1 MYRRPA
7 QLLLSAAAWLGFV
20 LITVWTMAFLADVV
34 VPWTVDGPERMSTA
48 PAVGIDLALL
58 LLFAVQHSV
67 MARRQVKSWLSR
79 RIPKPLE
86 RTSYVLAT
94 DICLA
99 LLLVLWQPW
108 GGQIWDVGGAVAVV
122 VWSLFALGWVL
133 AIIAT
138 FAVDHLE
145 LVGLRQAGWAAPRDP
160 GLTSGL
166 SVRGL
171 HAVVRHPLMT
181 GLLVAFWATPQMGA
195 SHLLFALAS
204 TGYIAVGIRF
214 EERDL
219 RRTFGASYDVYA
231 ARVPALL
238 PGDPAPAKFVAQ
250 PWPYIRDPG
259 VVSLSPVSRSVLRP
273 ERIIGQPPYSSA
285 FALSGSWSCT
295 TVSRQ
300 ESPTCSIS
308 QVTRVV
314 PCAFTSSLHR
324 AVNDCTSR
332 WGGSTTRF
340 SPSAMATT
348 PGTPARYVE
357 PVVQSDWVWTPK
369 LNLARIAGSVMAS
382 QIRSGVAL
390 M

>member
-67 MARRQVKSWLSR
+67 MARRRVKSWLSR

-108 GGQIWDVGGAVAVV
+108 GGQIWDVGGAIAVV

-145 LVGLRQAGWAAPRDP
+145 LVGLRQAGWVAPRDP

-166 SVRGL
+166 SVQGL

-238 PGDPAPAKFVAQ
+238 PGIPLRRPASRADRSRPAPA
-250 PWPYIRDPG
+250 
-259 VVSLSPVSRSVLRP
+259 
-273 ERIIGQPPYSSA
+273 
-285 FALSGSWSCT
+285 
-295 TVSRQ
+295 
-300 ESPTCSIS
+300 
-308 QVTRVV
+308 TR
-314 PCAFTSSLHR
+314 
-324 AVNDCTSR
+324 
-332 WGGSTTRF
+332 G
-340 SPSAMATT
+340 
-348 PGTPARYVE
+348 
-357 PVVQSDWVWTPK
+357 
-369 LNLARIAGSVMAS
+369 
-382 QIRSGVAL
+382 
-390 M
+390 